1 MNDAFS
7 IEFLKSIRAYGVPNY
22 KLVLKVGA
30 PIMMLRNMDQS
41 AELCNGRHLLV
52 DHLGNRVIQATII
65 FGSNI
70 GYKVFIPMITLAPK
84 DNSKI
89 PVALRRRKFLVSL
102 CFGMTINKS
111 QGESLSHV
119 GLFLPKPVF
128 SHG

>member
-70 GYKVFIPMITLAPK
+70 GYKEFNPRITISPS
-84 DNSKI
+84 DSSKI
-89 PVALRRRKFLVSL
+89 PVVIQRRQFPVSL
-102 CFGMTINKS
+102 FCDDY
-111 QGESLSHV
+111 
-119 GLFLPKPVF
+119 
-128 SHG
+128 